1 METLRLLILWWISGV
16 LILLQ
21 ASGWRALRVAPL
33 LRDNDEGPQ
42 PIEQG
47 AAFLHLGSLAIL
59 LAPLPRLE
67 IEASHS
73 SEFEP
78 LLGVSWRLI
87 TPDVKFN

>member
-1 METLRLLILWWISGV
+1 MSGV

-47 AAFLHLGSLAIL
+47 AAFL
-59 LAPLPRLE
+59 LE

-78 LLGVSWRLI
+78 LLGVSWRNAYTRTSYIDSKADIGTL
-87 TPDVKFN
+87 